1 MPQKFLHLNCFFTCG
16 MTASNLLTFCSIVFA
31 VGGWT
36 RAPNTSAS
44 FVRARRSLMPFAS
57 LQLLVLVMAVH
68 GAESHATDHPPY
80 QKLARKRTRRPGP
93 AGAAGHAGPPSCNRW
108 SSHRK
113 GRC

>member
-68 GAESHATDHPPY
+68 GTHSDATDERPC
-80 QKLARKRTRRPGP
+80 QKHAGTRTCWPGP
-93 AGAAGHAGPPSCNRW
+93 TVSDAVRGAKSCNSW
-108 SSHRK
+108 SSH
-113 GRC
+113 G

>member
-68 GAESHATDHPPY
+68 GAESDATDDTPY
-80 QKLARKRTRRPGP
+80 QKLAWRRICWRGP
-93 AGAAGHAGPPSCNRW
+93 TVSAGVRARRVATAGRATD
-108 SSHRK
+108 
-113 GRC
+113 

>member
-1 MPQKFLHLNCFFTCG
+1 MPQKFLHLNGFLTCG

-57 LQLLVLVMAVH
+57 LQLLVLVMAVP
-68 GAESHATDHPPY
+68 GAESDATDGTPDH
-80 QKLARKRTRRPGP
+80 KLPWKRVLWRRPT
-93 AGAAGHAGPPSCNRW
+93 GAAGV
-108 SSHRK
+108 
-113 GRC
+113 

>member
-57 LQLLVLVMAVH
+57 LQLLVLVMAGH
-68 GAESHATDHPPY
+68 SARRDFTHETPQPKPPRRRNF
-80 QKLARKRTRRPGP
+80 LARAAGFAGG
-93 AGAAGHAGPPSCNRW
+93 AGAARGTRRAGHR
-108 SSHRK
+108 
-113 GRC
+113 